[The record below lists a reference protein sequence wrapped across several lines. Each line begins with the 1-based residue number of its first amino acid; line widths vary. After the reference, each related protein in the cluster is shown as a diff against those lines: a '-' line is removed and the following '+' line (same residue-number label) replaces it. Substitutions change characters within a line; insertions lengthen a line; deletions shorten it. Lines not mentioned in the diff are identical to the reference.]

1 MKWLVSHFGGAHA
14 PWLLLAILLLL
25 GVAYVVFRSAEH
37 TAAAAVTRAKQA
49 VRSPSA
55 FEDAGKHAK
64 AATAPSKA
72 RLTLYLLACICLAVA
87 ALRPQIK
94 VGEKKL
100 PATSLD
106 VAIVLDVS
114 KSMYA
119 TDVSPSRIRRA
130 KLDIRELMNNLK
142 GARFAA
148 VAFAG
153 ETMTFPLGRDPSVV
167 TQFLRSIEPNDMP
180 VGGTAISKAL
190 DQARLLFL
198 RDPTTK
204 KHAKAI
210 VLITDGEDLE
220 GDPLRIAQNCAND
233 GIALHVVHIGLKDPT
248 PIPDVDENGRVIGTR
263 RTERGATLM
272 TSLSAEG
279 EEQLRKIAELGGG
292 LFVMSGTTSIGLDT
306 VAKKLKAD
314 MKSETGERV
323 AGVFEELFVWPLALA
338 ILLLV
343 LGQLMEGSSRAEA
356 LAAGTQPESWYAQIL
371 WRLLPWRVPTSLRL
385 GSPSTSTDD
394 NEGSQ

>member
-1 MKWLVSHFGGAHA
+1 MRWLVSHFGGAHA

-25 GVAYVVFRSAEH
+25 GVAYVVFRAAER
-37 TAAAAVTRAKQA
+37 TAAAAITRAKQA
-49 VRSPSA
+49 VLNRSA
-55 FEDAGKHAK
+55 FGGTDARPKAVAAPAK
-64 AATAPSKA
+64 V
-72 RLTLYLLACICLAVA
+72 RLTLYLLACICLAMT
-87 ALRPQIK
+87 ALRPQVK

-119 TDVSPSRIRRA
+119 TDVSPSRMRRA
-130 KLDIRELMNNLK
+130 KLDIRELMNSLK

-198 RDPTTK
+198 RDPTAK

-220 GDPLRIAQNCAND
+220 GDPLRIAQNCKND
-233 GIALHVVHIGLKDPT
+233 GIALHVVHIGLKEPT
-248 PIPDVDENGRVIGTR
+248 PIPDVDENGRVVGTR
-263 RTERGATLM
+263 RTEHGSTLM
-272 TSLSAEG
+272 TSLSADG
-279 EEQLRKIAELGGG
+279 EAQLRRIAELGGG

-323 AGVFEELFVWPLALA
+323 TGVFEELFVWPLALA
-338 ILLLV
+338 ILLLI
-343 LGQLMEGSSRAEA
+343 LGQLMEGSSRSEA
-356 LAAGTQPESWYAQIL
+356 KAAAPEPETWFAQLL
-371 WRLLPWRVPTSLRL
+371 WLLLPWRSPSSRRL
-385 GSPSTSTDD
+385 PSTSTDD
-394 NEGSQ
+394 SEGSG